1 MQVVIFGA
9 GTLAKLAFYYLTQD
23 MNLKVCGFVVDKRS
37 SIEKIPSYL
46 FDRPVYIWED
56 FINLYS
62 KRDVQIFVAI
72 AYKSMRNRLT
82 TFEKVKEN
90 KFEFINIIS
99 KSAFVSDN
107 SLLGTNNFIMP
118 GVVIEPGASIGSNNL
133 IWSNSTICHDSK
145 IGNHN
150 FFGANFTMG
159 GFSKIGDL
167 CFFGFSSTI
176 SDKIVVSDEVLLAA
190 NSFLNSNPSR
200 LTRLQGIP
208 AKEYSEIDPEKG
220 INFF

>member
-23 MNLKVCGFVVDKRS
+23 MKQKVYGFVVDKKS
-37 SIEKIPSYL
+37 SIETIPSSL
-46 FDRPVYIWED
+46 CERPVYIWED
-56 FINLYS
+56 FLDLYGPG
-62 KRDVQIFVAI
+62 DVQIFVAV
-72 AYKSMRNRLT
+72 AYKSMRNRLLA
-82 TFEKVKEN
+82 FEKIKKHN
-90 KFEFINIIS
+90 YEFINIVS
-99 KSAFVSDN
+99 NTAFLSHN
-107 SLLGTNNFIMP
+107 SIIGNNNFIMP
-118 GVVIEPGASIGSNNL
+118 GVVLEPGTSIGSNNL
-133 IWSNSTICHDSK
+133 IWSNTTICHDSE

-159 GFSKIGDL
+159 GFSKIGNL

-176 SDKIVVSDEVLLAA
+176 SDKITVGDEVLLAA
-190 NSFLNSNPSR
+190 NSFLNSNAR
-200 LTRLQGIP
+200 KLTRLQGIP